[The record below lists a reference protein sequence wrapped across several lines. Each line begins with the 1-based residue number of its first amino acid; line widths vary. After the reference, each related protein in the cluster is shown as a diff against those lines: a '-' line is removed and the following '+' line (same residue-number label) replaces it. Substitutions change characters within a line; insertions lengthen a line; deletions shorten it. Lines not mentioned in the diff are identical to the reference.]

1 MISEDEKAQIKYGNW
16 IMPYIEVKKLSD
28 KIVKRIDE
36 LKNEGFEDSAILAS
50 VRNYLLGISDGLDF
64 AAEMNE
70 N

>member
-1 MISEDEKAQIKYGNW
+1 MTQAEYK
-16 IMPYIEVKKLSD
+16 VKELSD

-70 N
+70 NKEI